1 VLNAFAEQRLNHH
14 TEVVGGVLADE
25 CGLML
30 SNFFALRRAQQ
41 KAS

>member
-1 VLNAFAEQRLNHH
+1 
-14 TEVVGGVLADE
+14 VLADE